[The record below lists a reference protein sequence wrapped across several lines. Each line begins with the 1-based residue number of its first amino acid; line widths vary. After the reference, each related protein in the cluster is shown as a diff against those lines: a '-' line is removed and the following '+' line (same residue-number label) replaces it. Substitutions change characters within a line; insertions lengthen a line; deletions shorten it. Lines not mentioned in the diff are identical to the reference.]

1 MLRIVPRTRP
11 LRHTSF
17 TSSPNP
23 GPSRVLLQNRRW
35 LSSSSE
41 YDLTLK
47 NLKIGSHTRV
57 IFQGFTGKQ
66 ATANA
71 RESLAWGTN
80 ILGGVTP
87 GREGEHLGLPVF
99 PTVHKAVQVL
109 KPDATGIYVAA
120 HQAAGA
126 IEEAV
131 TAEVPLIVAVA
142 EHIPLHDI
150 LRIHSILKTQS
161 KCRLVGANSPG
172 IISAVGKCRIG
183 FQPLPCFEP
192 GRIGI
197 VARSGTLSYETAAST
212 LRSGLGQSM
221 CIGVGGDI
229 LPGTSLKEG
238 LQILVEDED
247 TEGIALVGEI
257 GGEAEIEAADWIREY
272 RATTK
277 NAKPIAALV
286 AGVNAVPGRIMGHA
300 GAFALP
306 GEPSALDKIEAL
318 KAAGTAIVNHPSR
331 FGPVLK
337 AMLDGVTPTGSGI
350 ASPTNASQRRGIHT
364 IARRPVTPPQAAH
377 HSPRG
382 QTRSIYLP
390 PNTALDLLHHCGIPI
405 AKDPSAGPHKLLA
418 VTIDRSTK
426 TPCIIASPTSEAS
439 QAAKFDFTCI
449 SAPAISQHLDLD
461 PKYTTPLQALL
472 TALTALFTSKE
483 AFLLETH
490 ITTAPNG
497 TIYVSSAHLGFDDAA
512 FRSCGRQ
519 ADIHALPRD
528 EDPAEVEAARHGIVY
543 IKICGPGNIGTL
555 VNGAGLAMNTVDAL
569 ADAGGSAANFL
580 DTGGKATSETV
591 KRSFEVIL
599 TDPRVK
605 CIFVNIFGGLTRG
618 DMIAEG
624 VILAFRDLQMA
635 VPVVVRIRGTNEKE
649 GQRIIAESG
658 LPLFAFDDFDEAAAK
673 AIELANKGL

>member
-1 MLRIVPRTRP
+1 MLRNVPRTRP
-11 LRHTSF
+11 LRHTSL
-17 TSSPNP
+17 TSRNL
-23 GPSRVLLQNRRW
+23 GPSRVLLQNHRY
-35 LSSSSE
+35 LSSKSG

-71 RESLAWGTN
+71 RESLEWGTN

-99 PTVHKAVQVL
+99 PTVHKAVEAL
-109 KPDATGIYVAA
+109 RPDATGIYVAA
-120 HQAAGA
+120 HQAASA
-126 IEEAV
+126 IEEAIE
-131 TAEVPLIVAVA
+131 AEVPLIVAVA

-247 TEGIALVGEI
+247 TEGIAFVGEI
-257 GGEAEIEAADWIREY
+257 GGEAEIEAADWIGEY

-277 NAKPIAALV
+277 NPKPIAALV

-318 KAAGTAIVNHPSR
+318 KAAGAAIVNHPSR

-337 AMLDGVTPTGSGI
+337 SMLDGVTPTGSGI

-364 IARRPVTPPQAAH
+364 VARRPITPPRVAH
-377 HSPRG
+377 HPPRG
-382 QTRSIYLP
+382 QARSIYLP
-390 PNTALDLLHHCGIPI
+390 PNTALDLLRQHGIPI
-405 AKDPSAGPHKLLA
+405 SKDPSASPQKLLA

-439 QAAKFDFTCI
+439 QAAKFDFASI
-449 SAPAISQHLDLD
+449 STPAISQHLDLS
-461 PKYTTPLQALL
+461 PKSTAPLQALL
-472 TALTALFTSKE
+472 TTLAALFASKE
-483 AFLLETH
+483 AFLLATH
-490 ITTAPNG
+490 ITTTPHGA
-497 TIYVSSAHLGFDDAA
+497 IHVSAAHLGFDDAA
-512 FRSCGRQ
+512 FRSCARQ
-519 ADIHALPRD
+519 ADIHALPRS
-528 EDPAEVEAARHGIVY
+528 EDAAAGEAASHGIVY
-543 IKICGPGNIGTL
+543 IKIDGEGNIGTL

-569 ADAGGSAANFL
+569 ADAGGRAANFL

-599 TDPRVK
+599 TDPR